1 VRRLVDIVVAG
12 AAAMVLAPVAVLVAL
27 LVRWQLGSPVLFRQR
42 RSGFEGRQFTILKF
56 RTMRPAWHDAETDLD
71 RDTPLGRR
79 LRAASLDELPQL
91 INVLRGDMSLIGPRP
106 TLPEQVVHYDKRQ
119 RGRLA
124 IRPGVTGWA
133 QVHGRN
139 SISWPERIELDLW
152 YIANR
157 SLWVD
162 LKVLW
167 LTVMN
172 VIRPRGITG
181 AGGVNEGF
189 PLPDGRKT
197 AIHAA
202 ASALTTEQG
211 GRSSGT

>member
-1 VRRLVDIVVAG
+1 MRRTVDVAVAG
-12 AAAMVLAPVAVLVAL
+12 VALVVLLPVIALVAAL
-27 LVRWQLGSPVLFRQR
+27 IRWRLGSPVLFRQQ
-42 RSGFEGRQFTILKF
+42 RSGLHGEDFTIVKF
-56 RTMRPAWHDAETDLD
+56 RTMLAPRHESETDLD

-106 TLPEQVVHYDKRQ
+106 TLPEQVVHYDERQ

-124 IRPGVTGWA
+124 VRPGITGWA
-133 QVHGRN
+133 QVNGRN

-157 SLWVD
+157 SLLLD

-172 VIRPRGITG
+172 VVRPEGITG
-181 AGGVNEGF
+181 EGGVNQGF
-189 PLPDGRKT
+189 PLADGGT
-197 AIHAA
+197 TPSHAA
-202 ASALTTEQG
+202 ASALAGERQG
-211 GRSSGT
+211 QA